1 MLNLLRSDIY
11 RLTHQMQFWVLA
23 AITAVMCVLGVAVLA
38 WVSSPEFTAYVND
51 MAAEQMEQLSAD
63 ERAAVERDL
72 QEAAAERSEE
82 RRVGKECM

>member
-38 WVSSPEFTAYVND
+38 WVKIG
-51 MAAEQMEQLSAD
+51 
-63 ERAAVERDL
+63 RAHV
-72 QEAAAERSEE
+72 
-82 RRVGKECM
+82 